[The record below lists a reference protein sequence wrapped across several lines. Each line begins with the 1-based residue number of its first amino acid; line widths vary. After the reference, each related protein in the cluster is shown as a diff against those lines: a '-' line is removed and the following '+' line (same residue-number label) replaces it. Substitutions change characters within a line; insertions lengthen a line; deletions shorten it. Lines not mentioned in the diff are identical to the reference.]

1 LHDSVDFE
9 DPSLDGRGKGRVTPH
24 PDPLPQRER
33 ELDKSKKLRRGG
45 ACLHPMA
52 ELNSAPTRIKAGVF

>member
-24 PDPLPQRER
+24 PLPQGEK